1 MPHDLN
7 AQQKMRIWHAF
18 VDIACKRDGPLLAIY
33 SDVKKAF
40 LDLYGEAEEGQLDQ
54 SEPYG
59 SETER

>member
-1 MPHDLN
+1 MPHELT
-7 AQQKMRIWHAF
+7 AQQKMRIWDAF
-18 VDIACKRDGPLLAIY
+18 VDIAGKRDGPPFAIY
-33 SDVKKAF
+33 RDVKKAF